1 MIMKYAVTGA
11 TGKFGQTVIKV
22 LAENVDNADIIALAR
37 DTEKAQKLLPGIEVR
52 PGSYDSEETLEKS
65 LKGVDKLLLIS
76 SIPGQKVSRIQQH
89 KNVINAAKKAGVR
102 FIAYTSF
109 PHADKAKSSLAV
121 DHKNTEQA
129 IRESGIGYS
138 FLRNNWYL
146 ENERMQ
152 IPAAIHNKP
161 FVYSAG
167 DGKVGWALE
176 REYAEAA
183 AKVLMSNEPKTV
195 YEFSGPQRSYD
206 DLARTLK
213 LLTDNNFDVMSLSDD
228 EYRKRLIAIGY
239 NPQAAAGIVGMQ
251 KLIREGDLSET
262 SGDLPKVLG
271 HPLPTFEESLEEVI
285 DKLKK

>member
-1 MIMKYAVTGA
+1 MKYAVTGA

-37 DTEKAQKLLPGIEVR
+37 NTEKAEKLLPGIEAR

-76 SIPGQKVSRIQQH
+76 SIPGQAVSRIQQH

-109 PHADKAKSSLAV
+109 PHADKAKSSLAI

-152 IPAAIHNKP
+152 IPAAIRNKP

-183 AKVLMSNEPKTV
+183 AKVLMSNDPKTV

-213 LLTDNNFDVMSLSDD
+213 LLTDNNFEVMSLSDD

-251 KLIREGDLSET
+251 KLIREGDLAET

>member
-1 MIMKYAVTGA
+1 MKYAVTGA

-22 LAENVDNADIIALAR
+22 LAENVDNRDIIALAR
-37 DTEKAQKLLPGIEVR
+37 NTEKAEKLFPGIEAR
-52 PGSYDSEETLEKS
+52 PGSYDSEEVLEKS

-76 SIPGQKVSRIQQH
+76 SIPGQAVSRIQQH

-109 PHADKAKSSLAV
+109 PHADTAKSPLAI

-152 IPAAIHNKP
+152 IPAAINNKS

-167 DGKVGWALE
+167 EGRVGWALE

-183 AKVLMSNEPKTV
+183 ARVLLSDEPKTV
-195 YEFSGPQRSYD
+195 YEFSGPQHSYD

-213 LLTDNNFDVMSLSDD
+213 VLTDNDFEVMSLSDD
-228 EYRKRLIAIGY
+228 EYRKRLVATGY
-239 NPQAAAGIVGMQ
+239 SPQAAAGIVGMQ
-251 KLIREGDLSET
+251 RLIREGDLSET
-262 SGDLPKVLG
+262 SSDLPTALG
-271 HPLPTFEESLEEVI
+271 HPLPTFEESLKEVI
-285 DKLKK
+285 HKLKK

>member
-1 MIMKYAVTGA
+1 MKYAVTGA

>member
-1 MIMKYAVTGA
+1 MKYAVTGA
-11 TGKFGQTVIKV
+11 TGKFGQTVVKV

-37 DTEKAQKLLPGIEVR
+37 NTEKAEKLLPGIEAR
-52 PGSYDSEETLEKS
+52 PGSYDSEEVLEKS
-65 LKGVDKLLLIS
+65 LQGVDKLLLIS
-76 SIPGQKVSRIQQH
+76 SIPGQAVSRIQQH

-109 PHADKAKSSLAV
+109 PHADKAKSPLAV

-152 IPAAIHNKP
+152 IPAAINNKP

-167 DGKVGWALE
+167 DGRVGWALE

-183 AKVLMSNEPKTV
+183 AKVLMSTEPKTV
-195 YEFSGPQRSYD
+195 YEFSGPQHSYD

-213 LLTDNNFDVMSLSDD
+213 VLTDNEFEVMSLSDD
-228 EYRKRLIAIGY
+228 EYRKRLVAIGY
-239 NPQAAAGIVGMQ
+239 SPQESAGIVSMQ
-251 KLIREGDLSET
+251 KLIRDCDLAET
-262 SGDLPKVLG
+262 SNDLPQALG
-271 HPLPTFEESLEEVI
+271 HPLPTFEESLKEVI
-285 DKLKK
+285 NKLKK

>member
-1 MIMKYAVTGA
+1 MKYAVTGA
-11 TGKFGQTVIKV
+11 TGKFGQTVVKV

-37 DTEKAQKLLPGIEVR
+37 NTEKAEKLLPGIEAR
-52 PGSYDSEETLEKS
+52 PGSYDSEEVLEKS
-65 LKGVDKLLLIS
+65 LQGVDKLLLIS
-76 SIPGQKVSRIQQH
+76 SIPGQAVSRIQQH

-109 PHADKAKSSLAV
+109 PHADKAKSPLAV

-152 IPAAIHNKP
+152 IPAAINNKP

-167 DGKVGWALE
+167 DGRVGWALE

-183 AKVLMSNEPKTV
+183 AKVLMSTEPKTV
-195 YEFSGPQRSYD
+195 YEFSGPQHSYD
-206 DLARTLK
+206 DLARAMK
-213 LLTDNNFDVMSLSDD
+213 VLTDNDFEVMSLSDD
-228 EYRKRLIAIGY
+228 EYRKRLVAIGY
-239 NPQAAAGIVGMQ
+239 NPQAAAGIVSMQ
-251 KLIREGDLSET
+251 KLIRDGDLAET
-262 SGDLPKVLG
+262 SNDLPQALG
-271 HPLPTFEESLEEVI
+271 HPLPTFEESLKEVI
-285 DKLKK
+285 AKLKK

>member
-1 MIMKYAVTGA
+1 MKYAVTGA
-11 TGKFGQTVIKV
+11 TGKFGQTVVKV

-37 DTEKAQKLLPGIEVR
+37 NTEKAEKLLPGIEAR
-52 PGSYDSEETLEKS
+52 PGSYDSEEVLEKS
-65 LKGVDKLLLIS
+65 LQGVDKLLLIS
-76 SIPGQKVSRIQQH
+76 SIPGQAVSRIQQH

-109 PHADKAKSSLAV
+109 PHADKAKSPLAV

-152 IPAAIHNKP
+152 IPAAINNKP

-167 DGKVGWALE
+167 DGRVGWALE

-183 AKVLMSNEPKTV
+183 AKVLMSTEPKTV
-195 YEFSGPQRSYD
+195 YEFSGPQHSYD

-213 LLTDNNFDVMSLSDD
+213 VLTDNDFEVMSLSDD
-228 EYRKRLIAIGY
+228 EYRKRLVAIGY
-239 NPQAAAGIVGMQ
+239 SPQAAAGIVSMQ
-251 KLIREGDLSET
+251 KLIRDGDLAET
-262 SGDLPKVLG
+262 SNDLPQALG
-271 HPLPTFEESLEEVI
+271 HPLPTFEESLKEVI
-285 DKLKK
+285 NKLKK

>member
-37 DTEKAQKLLPGIEVR
+37 DTEKAEKLLPGIEVR

-109 PHADKAKSSLAV
+109 PHADKAKSSLAI

-239 NPQAAAGIVGMQ
+239 SPQTAAGIVGMQ
-251 KLIREGDLSET
+251 KLIREGDLAET

>member
-1 MIMKYAVTGA
+1 MKYAVTGA

-22 LAENVDNADIIALAR
+22 LAENVDNRDIIALAR
-37 DTEKAQKLLPGIEVR
+37 NIEKAQKLFPGIEAR
-52 PGSYDSEETLEKS
+52 PGSYDSEEVLEKS
-65 LKGVDKLLLIS
+65 LHGVDKLLLIS
-76 SIPGQKVSRIQQH
+76 SIPGQAVSRIQQH
-89 KNVINAAKKAGVR
+89 KNVINAAKSAGVR

-109 PHADKAKSSLAV
+109 PHADNAKSPLAI

-152 IPAAIHNKP
+152 IPAAINNKP

-167 DGKVGWALE
+167 EGRVGWALE

-183 AKVLMSNEPKTV
+183 ARVLLSDEPKTV
-195 YEFSGPQRSYD
+195 YEFSGPQHSYD

-213 LLTDNNFDVMSLSDD
+213 VLTDNDFEVMSLSDD
-228 EYRKRLIAIGY
+228 EYRKRLVATGY
-239 NPQAAAGIVGMQ
+239 SPQAAAGIVGMQ
-251 KLIREGDLSET
+251 KLIRNGDLSET
-262 SGDLPKVLG
+262 SGDLPAALG
-271 HPLPTFEESLEEVI
+271 HPLPTFEESLKEVI

>member
-37 DTEKAQKLLPGIEVR
+37 DTEKAEKLLPGIEVR

-228 EYRKRLIAIGY
+228 EYQKRLIAIGY

-251 KLIREGDLSET
+251 KLIREGDLAET

>member
-1 MIMKYAVTGA
+1 MKYAVTGA
-11 TGKFGQTVIKV
+11 TGKFGQTVVKV

-37 DTEKAQKLLPGIEVR
+37 NTEKSEKLLPGIEAR
-52 PGSYDSEETLEKS
+52 PGSYDSEEVLEKS
-65 LKGVDKLLLIS
+65 LQGVDKLLLIS
-76 SIPGQKVSRIQQH
+76 SIPGQAVSRIQQH

-109 PHADKAKSSLAV
+109 PHADKAKSPLAV

-152 IPAAIHNKP
+152 IPAAINNKP

-167 DGKVGWALE
+167 DGRVGWALE

-183 AKVLMSNEPKTV
+183 AKVLMSTEPKTV
-195 YEFSGPQRSYD
+195 YEFSGPQHSYD
-206 DLARTLK
+206 DLARALK
-213 LLTDNNFDVMSLSDD
+213 VLTDNDFEVMSLSDD
-228 EYRKRLIAIGY
+228 EYRKRLVAIGY
-239 NPQAAAGIVGMQ
+239 NPQAAAGIVSMQ
-251 KLIREGDLSET
+251 KLIRDGDLAET
-262 SGDLPKVLG
+262 SNDLPQALG
-271 HPLPTFEESLEEVI
+271 HPLPTFEESLKEVI
-285 DKLKK
+285 AKLKK

>member
-1 MIMKYAVTGA
+1 MKYAVTGA

-37 DTEKAQKLLPGIEVR
+37 DTEKAEKLLPGIEVR

-228 EYRKRLIAIGY
+228 EYQKRLIAIGY

-251 KLIREGDLSET
+251 KLIREGDLAET

>member
-1 MIMKYAVTGA
+1 MRYAVTGA
-11 TGKFGQTVIKV
+11 TGKFGQTVVKV

-37 DTEKAQKLLPGIEVR
+37 NTEKAEKLLPGIEAR
-52 PGSYDSEETLEKS
+52 PGSYDSEEVLEKS
-65 LKGVDKLLLIS
+65 LQGVDKLLLIS
-76 SIPGQKVSRIQQH
+76 SIPGQAVSRIQQH

-109 PHADKAKSSLAV
+109 PHADKAKSPLAV

-152 IPAAIHNKP
+152 IPAAINNKP

-167 DGKVGWALE
+167 DGRVGWALE

-183 AKVLMSNEPKTV
+183 AKVLMSTEPKTV
-195 YEFSGPQRSYD
+195 YEFSGPQHSYD
-206 DLARTLK
+206 DLARALK
-213 LLTDNNFDVMSLSDD
+213 VLTDNDFEVMSLSDD
-228 EYRKRLIAIGY
+228 EYRKRLVAIGY
-239 NPQAAAGIVGMQ
+239 NPQAAAGIVSMQ
-251 KLIREGDLSET
+251 KLIRDGDLAET
-262 SGDLPKVLG
+262 SNDLPQALG
-271 HPLPTFEESLEEVI
+271 HPLPTFEESLKEVI
-285 DKLKK
+285 AKLKK

>member
-1 MIMKYAVTGA
+1 MKYAVTGA

-37 DTEKAQKLLPGIEVR
+37 DTEKAEKLLPGIEVR

-109 PHADKAKSSLAV
+109 PHADKAKSSLAI

-239 NPQAAAGIVGMQ
+239 SPQTAAGIVGMQ
-251 KLIREGDLSET
+251 KLIREGDLAET

>member
-1 MIMKYAVTGA
+1 MKYAVTGA

-22 LAENVDNADIIALAR
+22 LAENVDNADIVALAR
-37 DTEKAQKLLPGIEVR
+37 DTEKAEKLLPGIEAR
-52 PGSYDSEETLEKS
+52 PGSYDSEEVFEKS

-76 SIPGQKVSRIQQH
+76 SIPGQAVSRIQQH

-109 PHADKAKSSLAV
+109 PHADKAKSSLAI

>member
-1 MIMKYAVTGA
+1 MKYAVTGA
-11 TGKFGQTVIKV
+11 TGKFGQTVVKV

-37 DTEKAQKLLPGIEVR
+37 NTEKAEKLLPGIEAR
-52 PGSYDSEETLEKS
+52 PGSYDSEEVLKKS
-65 LKGVDKLLLIS
+65 LQGVDKLLLIS
-76 SIPGQKVSRIQQH
+76 SIPGQAVSRIQQH

-109 PHADKAKSSLAV
+109 PHADKAKSPLAV

-152 IPAAIHNKP
+152 IPAAINNKP

-167 DGKVGWALE
+167 DGRVGWALE

-183 AKVLMSNEPKTV
+183 AKVLMSTEPKTV
-195 YEFSGPQRSYD
+195 YEFSGPQHSYD
-206 DLARTLK
+206 DLARALK
-213 LLTDNNFDVMSLSDD
+213 VLTDNDFEVMSLSDD
-228 EYRKRLIAIGY
+228 EYRKRLVAIGY
-239 NPQAAAGIVGMQ
+239 NPQAAAGIVSMQ
-251 KLIREGDLSET
+251 KLIRDGDLAET
-262 SGDLPKVLG
+262 SNDLPQALG
-271 HPLPTFEESLEEVI
+271 HPLPTFEESLKEVI
-285 DKLKK
+285 AKLKK

>member
-1 MIMKYAVTGA
+1 MKYAVTGA

-37 DTEKAQKLLPGIEVR
+37 DTEKAKKLLPGIEAR
-52 PGSYDSEETLEKS
+52 PGSYDSEEVLEKS

-76 SIPGQKVSRIQQH
+76 SIPGQAVSRIQQH